1 MPACV
6 AQSTADS
13 DVTVEWEVAVATL
26 LRLPSGVEFG
36 GLAGRRSQRAPNV
49 THFYVPP
56 STASHDPGGV
66 SPALLATPQLHQ
78 ARTLRRCACLPL
90 VVSAE
95 GASRLGVKTQAASP
109 SRGVQNHSVFK
120 SLWEKL

>member
-6 AQSTADS
+6 AQPTTDS
-13 DVTVEWEVAVATL
+13 DVEWEVAVATQPPL

-49 THFYVPP
+49 THYIVSP

-66 SPALLATPQLHQ
+66 SPA
-78 ARTLRRCACLPL
+78 CLPL
-90 VVSAE
+90 VT
-95 GASRLGVKTQAASP
+95 LD
-109 SRGVQNHSVFK
+109 
-120 SLWEKL
+120 